1 MLHFNL
7 RRRHSKQLVIMRFLR
22 LILGAAE
29 DEDEAGAGL
38 GFEDAE
44 ALCDGPEAGP
54 LATEGEV
61 EEVWVWVWGGDN
73 LLGSEACP

>member
-1 MLHFNL
+1 
-7 RRRHSKQLVIMRFLR
+7 MRFLR

-38 GFEDAE
+38 GFEDAV

-61 EEVWVWVWGGDN
+61 EEAWVWGEDN